1 MSPSWDDAVSHD
13 GRLFAGIGI
22 NYSRYCMVGTDEY
35 QVVGA
40 TKTEEMEARYTD
52 CHTHGSDT

>member
-1 MSPSWDDAVSHD
+1 MVDYLLVS
-13 GRLFAGIGI
+13 GF